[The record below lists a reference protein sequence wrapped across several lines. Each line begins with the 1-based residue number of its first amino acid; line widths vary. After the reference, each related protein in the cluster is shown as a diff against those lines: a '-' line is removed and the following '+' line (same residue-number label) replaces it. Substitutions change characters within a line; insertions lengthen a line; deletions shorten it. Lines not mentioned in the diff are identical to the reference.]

1 MGILWQ
7 DIKYGVRMLL
17 RQPVFTVVAVLTLAM
32 GIGANSA
39 IFSVINAVLLRPLAL
54 HEPERIIKIWESKP
68 EGFTGTASVPNL
80 VDWREQNDV
89 FTNIAAYQFANFSL
103 QGQDYP
109 ERVRGLTATPD
120 LFDVLGVAPQ
130 IGRTFT
136 SEEDQAGSHRVVVL
150 SHRLWQRNFGGDREI
165 VGREVMLNGES
176 YTVVG
181 VMPASFIFPG
191 QTTELWVPLVFTET
205 QRASRGTHAFFAIG
219 RLKPGVTFEQA
230 QEQMIAIASR
240 IEQQYP
246 NEQAL
251 RSVLLIPLQEETV
264 RFIRPALFVL
274 LGAVGLVLLIACTNV
289 ANLQLARASARRR
302 EIAIRTALGAG
313 RGRLARQFL
322 TESVMLSL
330 AGGAVG
336 LLLALWGGSAL
347 VSMASGFLPRASE
360 IGLDGR
366 VLVFTFI
373 MSLLT
378 GVVFGLAPAF
388 YCSKTDVQK
397 ALKEGG
403 SAGEGPQRNWIRS
416 ILVVG
421 EVAAALV
428 LLIGAGLLIKSFA
441 RLQQVDSG
449 LRPENVLT
457 LSIALPQAK
466 YPTQQT
472 TVGFYNQLL
481 ERVSGLPGVESAG
494 IINFLPMQQWGFNGD
509 ITIEGQGPYPPGQ
522 SPLAEYRAASPD
534 YFRALGISLIAGRL
548 FDERDQE
555 NSQKVIIINQELVR
569 RYMLGEDPIGRRI
582 RAFGSDW
589 RTIVGVVR
597 DVKQSGLM
605 RNVMPEIFLPYT
617 QVPSASTMRG
627 MSLAARTATDP
638 LQLADAI
645 RAEVLA
651 IDPAQPVYNVQPMEA
666 VIANSISDRRLNMV
680 LLSIF
685 AGLALLLAI
694 VGVFGVMSYTVTQS
708 TREIGIRM
716 ALGAKTTDVLRLV
729 VGQGLM
735 LTGVGVVIGA
745 GAAVALTRLMASL
758 LFGVGATDFMTYA
771 AAIVALVIVA
781 AIACYLPARRATK
794 VDPMIALRYE

>member
-1 MGILWQ
+1 MGVLWQ
-7 DIKYGVRMLL
+7 DIKYGARMLL

-39 IFSVINAVLLRPLAL
+39 IFSVINAVLLRPLAF
-54 HEPERIIKIWESKP
+54 HEPDRIIKIWESKP

-89 FTNIAAYQFANFSL
+89 FTHIAAYQFANFSL
-103 QGQDYP
+103 QGQDHP
-109 ERVRGLTATPD
+109 ERVRGLSVTPD
-120 LFDVLGVAPQ
+120 LFDVLGVPPQ
-130 IGRTFT
+130 IGRTF
-136 SEEDQAGSHRVVVL
+136 SPEEEQAGSHRVVVL
-150 SHRLWQRNFGGDREI
+150 SHRLWQRNFGGDRNI
-165 VGREVMLNGES
+165 VGREVMLGGES
-176 YTVVG
+176 YTIVG

-191 QTTELWVPLVFTET
+191 QTTELWVPLVFTES
-205 QRASRGTHAFFAIG
+205 QKASRGNHAFFAIG

-274 LGAVGLVLLIACTNV
+274 LGAVGFVLLIACTNV

-322 TESVMLSL
+322 TESIMLSL

-336 LLLALWGGSAL
+336 LLLALWGGNAL

-373 MSLLT
+373 VSLLT

-441 RLQQVDSG
+441 QLLDEDPGFNPQ
-449 LRPENVLT
+449 NVLT
-457 LSIALPQAK
+457 MRLTLPAERYSEDAQVAA
-466 YPTQQT
+466 
-472 TVGFYNQLL
+472 FYEQLL
-481 ERVSGLPGVESAG
+481 QKVAATPGVETAG
-494 IINFLPMQQWGFNGD
+494 LISVLPLEPRSFTFSFTIDGQTPPADGD
-509 ITIEGQGPYPPGQ
+509 DWYANLRWT
-522 SPLAEYRAASPD
+522 SPD
-534 YFRALGISLIAGRL
+534 YFKVMGISLVSGR
-548 FDERDQE
+548 FFTDRDRI
-555 NSQKVIIINQELVR
+555 STPGAAIINQAFAR
-569 RYMLGEDPIGRRI
+569 RFFGDQDPVGKWLRI
-582 RAFGSDW
+582 PFGNGFRAE
-589 RTIVGVVR
+589 IVGVVTDTR
-597 DVKQSGLM
+597 QRLNLDPGPDLYISSLQTPTRAITLVARTG
-605 RNVMPEIFLPYT
+605 PDP
-617 QVPSASTMRG
+617 A
-627 MSLAARTATDP
+627 SLA
-638 LQLADAI
+638 QAI
-645 RAEVLA
+645 RDQVMA
-651 IDPAQPVYNVQPMEA
+651 IDPDRPVSSIRTMEQVVSSSVA
-666 VIANSISDRRLNMV
+666 VRRFYM
-680 LLSIF
+680 LLLAVF
-685 AGLALLLAI
+685 AGLALALAT
-694 VGVFGVMSYTVTQS
+694 VGIYGVMSYTVAQS

-716 ALGAKTTDVLRLV
+716 ALGAQVADVLKLI
-729 VGQGLM
+729 VGQAMVLAFI
-735 LTGVGVVIGA
+735 GVCA
-745 GAAVALTRLMASL
+745 GAAGALALTRLMTSL
-758 LFGVGATDFMTYA
+758 LYGVTPTDPATFVSVSVLLIA
-771 AAIVALVIVA
+771 VA
-781 AIACYLPARRATK
+781 ALACYVPARRATK
-794 VDPMIALRYE
+794 VDPMIAIRYE